1 MLSVFKRYPMSR
13 PFFAFL
19 MASAALSAADA
30 PAPTAP
36 TNAKPAAS
44 ASVPGLPEVEGVS
57 REELLKFRRAAA
69 KTAADPEIQAARE
82 KIQEIRKQA
91 EFASDDDKKSMRSEL
106 EATVDKLV
114 ELTRTAIAKADP
126 SLSKETII
134 KVSEAFEKQ
143 QRSRVQE
150 ANKKAMAGTGKAF
163 PGATDAKPAVRD
175 PQADKK
181 TLPISPAAR
190 GPVQV
195 PQVEGVSAEDTAKF
209 KAALPRA
216 YQDAAW
222 KAARTKLQELTAKT
236 QFLTGSERADMQPD
250 FEKTAAEMRTAMRA
264 AVAKV
269 DPSLSA
275 DTIAKISE
283 AMEQNLRSGRGK

>member
-1 MLSVFKRYPMSR
+1 MPLPLL
-13 PFFAFL
+13 ALFL
-19 MASAALSAADA
+19 AATALTAADT
-30 PAPTAP
+30 PAPTTPA
-36 TNAKPAAS
+36 TAKPANT
-44 ASVPGLPEVEGVS
+44 ASVPGMLEVEGVS

-91 EFASDDDKKSMRSEL
+91 EFASDDEKKSMRSEL

-114 ELTRTAIAKADP
+114 ELTRAAIAKADP

-134 KVSEAFEKQ
+134 KVSEAYEKQ
-143 QRSRVQE
+143 QRSRLQDATKKSMT
-150 ANKKAMAGTGKAF
+150 ANGKAF
-163 PGATDAKPAVRD
+163 PGSTDAKPAVRD

-181 TLPISPAAR
+181 TLPTPAAR

-195 PQVEGVSAEDTAKF
+195 PSVDGVSPEDTAKF
-209 KAALPRA
+209 KAALGRA
-216 YQDAAW
+216 YQDKDW
-222 KAARTKLQELTAKT
+222 QAARAKMQELTAKT

-250 FEKTAAEMRTAMRA
+250 FEKSVNAMRTTMRA

-275 DTIAKISE
+275 ETIAKISE
-283 AMEQNLRSGRGK
+283 AMEQGMRNGRGK

>member
-1 MLSVFKRYPMSR
+1 MPR
-13 PFFAFL
+13 PFFTFL
-19 MASAALSAADA
+19 MATAALTAADTPA
-30 PAPTAP
+30 PAPT
-36 TNAKPAAS
+36 TTKPAAT

-91 EFASDDDKKSMRSEL
+91 EFASNDDKKSMRSEL

-126 SLSKETII
+126 SLSKETIV
-134 KVSEAFEKQ
+134 KVSAAFEKQ
-143 QRSRVQE
+143 QRTRAQE
-150 ANKKAMAGTGKAF
+150 ANKKAIAGTGKAF
-163 PGATDAKPAVRD
+163 PGGTDAKPAVRD

-181 TLPISPAAR
+181 TLPTAPAAR

-222 KAARTKLQELTAKT
+222 RAARTKLQELTAKT

-250 FEKTAAEMRTAMRA
+250 FEKTAAEMRAAMRA

-269 DPSLSA
+269 DPSLSTE
-275 DTIAKISE
+275 TIAKISE
-283 AMEQNLRSGRGK
+283 AMEQNLRGGRGK

>member
-1 MLSVFKRYPMSR
+1 MSR
-13 PFFAFL
+13 PFFALFL
-19 MASAALSAADA
+19 AATALTAADT
-30 PAPTAP
+30 TAAA
-36 TNAKPAAS
+36 TTSAKPAAS

-69 KTAADPEIQAARE
+69 KIAADPEIQAARE

-91 EFASDDDKKSMRSEL
+91 EFAGDDEKKSMRG
-106 EATVDKLV
+106 EAEEAISRLV
-114 ELTRTAIAKADP
+114 EVTRSAIAKADP
-126 SLSKETII
+126 SLSKESI
-134 KVSEAFEKQ
+134 KQISDALEKQ

-150 ANKKAMAGTGKAF
+150 ANRKAMAGTGKAF

-175 PQADKK
+175 PQADNKPQPK
-181 TLPISPAAR
+181 SPAER

-216 YQDAAW
+216 YQDAGW
-222 KAARTKLQELTAKT
+222 RAARTKLQELSAKT

-250 FEKTAAEMRTAMRA
+250 FEKTAAEMRAAMRA

>member
-1 MLSVFKRYPMSR
+1 MPR
-13 PFFAFL
+13 PFFTLL
-19 MASAALSAADA
+19 MATAALTAADTPA
-30 PAPTAP
+30 PATK
-36 TNAKPAAS
+36 TTKPAAT

-126 SLSKETII
+126 SLSKETIV
-134 KVSEAFEKQ
+134 KVSAAFEKQ
-143 QRSRVQE
+143 QRTRAQE
-150 ANKKAMAGTGKAF
+150 ANKKAIAGTGKAF
-163 PGATDAKPAVRD
+163 PGGTDAKPAVRD

-181 TLPISPAAR
+181 TLPTAPAAR

-222 KAARTKLQELTAKT
+222 RAARTKLQELTAKT

-250 FEKTAAEMRTAMRA
+250 FEKTAAEMRAAMRA

-269 DPSLSA
+269 DPSLSTE
-275 DTIAKISE
+275 TIAKISE
-283 AMEQNLRSGRGK
+283 AMEQNLRGGRGK